1 MIDYREI
8 ETRLF
13 DRGITI
19 SFDDF
24 LFCLLVVNGVEK
36 YHAYAQTIKRKEYEK
51 VAKLPKESAFFNKIK
66 IECDA
71 YMQTQNITQLMDEI
85 DAIHRQNVQAE
96 ALQLDDIDLSARD
109 IKNIINKLLKSRVDD
124 LDGASTK
131 EIIELL
137 KMLLNNFVSD
147 DGLDNQFQKHFIQ
160 VFEPY
165 NAVCTNCNHEID
177 VPVGLGF
184 TCPYC
189 GQKYVFNQAEG
200 RYYPKVD
207 TL

>member
-19 SFDDF
+19 TFDDF
-24 LFCLLVVNGVEK
+24 LFCLLVTNGMEK

-66 IECDA
+66 KDCDI
-71 YMQTQNITQLMDEI
+71 YMQTQNITQLMDDMESI
-85 DAIHRQNVQAE
+85 YKQNVQAE

-109 IKNIINKLLKSRVDD
+109 IKNIINKLLKSRVED
-124 LDGASTK
+124 LDGSSTK
-131 EIIELL
+131 EIVELL

-147 DGLDNQFQKHFIQ
+147 DSLGKDFQRHFIQ
-160 VFEPY
+160 VFPPY
-165 NAVCTNCNHEID
+165 NAVCSVCGHEFD
-177 VPVGLGF
+177 VPRNIDAI
-184 TCPYC
+184 CPYC
-189 GQKYVFNQAEG
+189 HTKYVYNKAEDK
-200 RYYPKVD
+200 YFPE
-207 TL
+207 LNSL